1 MYGCSSTEVHDNI
14 VGGGGPTT
22 VAPYTHAVV
31 IASTQ
36 DAEKLKKYNSEFL
49 NNYYANAKI
58 PTWAL

>member
-1 MYGCSSTEVHDNI
+1 M
-14 VGGGGPTT
+14 
-22 VAPYTHAVV
+22 APYTHAVV

-58 PTWAL
+58 PTDTYMSFINISSRLRTK